1 MSLRI
6 LRLRLLQSRPVRRWC
21 TLRARAAR
29 WLFGTVT
36 AIADGVATV
45 QLPGGATI
53 RARGQAAVA
62 DVVFV
67 RDGVIEGPAPA
78 LTLVTIDV

>member
-1 MSLRI
+1 MSDLVNTTAHRAARNAASI
-6 LRLRLLQSRPVRRWC
+6 ALADTGGA
-21 TLRARAAR
+21 TLRAR
-29 WLFGTVT
+29 G
-36 AIADGVATV
+36 D
-45 QLPGGATI
+45 
-53 RARGQAAVA
+53 AAVA

>member
-1 MSLRI
+1 MPEL
-6 LRLRLLQSRPVRRWC
+6 
-21 TLRARAAR
+21 TNTTAHRAAR
-29 WLFGTVT
+29 N
-36 AIADGVATV
+36 
-45 QLPGGATI
+45 
-53 RARGQAAVA
+53 AAVA

>member
-1 MSLRI
+1 MASL
-6 LRLRLLQSRPVRRWC
+6 
-21 TLRARAAR
+21 TNAAAHRAAR
-29 WLFGTVT
+29 NQ
-36 AIADGVATV
+36 ASIALADTGAGVATV
-45 QLPGGATI
+45 QLPGGATL
-53 RARGQAAVA
+53 RARGDAAVA

>member
-1 MSLRI
+1 MTDLTNT
-6 LRLRLLQSRPVRRWC
+6 P
-21 TLRARAAR
+21 AHRAAR
-29 WLFGTVT
+29 N
-36 AIADGVATV
+36 AASIALADTGAGVATV
-45 QLPGGATI
+45 QPPGGATI

-67 RDGVIEGPAPA
+67 RDGVIEGPAPS